1 MSTLILKKRAL
12 YCKIHVGQCVRVIDI
27 HTMVVGTIFGIC
39 GTLPAVYKKRVSL
52 IICFTLHPQ
61 GTIANMSHTS

>member
-12 YCKIHVGQCVRVIDI
+12 YRKIGQCVRVIDI
-27 HTMVVGTIFGIC
+27 HTMVVGTILGVC